1 MLNSEYP
8 PLGGGQGN
16 ANKYLY
22 EEFKNY
28 SNLEIDIITAS
39 VNDNKVEISTLGK
52 IYYLDIGKKNT
63 NLHWQSAKELIVYS
77 MKSLRLALKLY
88 RNRKYDF
95 IVAWSGVPSGLLA
108 YILGLIKNVPYIT
121 LLRGADVPF
130 FEKKWQYLD
139 KFIFYWLSPIIW
151 KNSKFV
157 IINSSRLGKL
167 ALQLSPKQHFYLI
180 PNGIDSKKFSGK
192 DYELHDK
199 LRILSVGRLTERKGF
214 TYLIEALRDING
226 ISLTIIGDGPLLAT
240 LKYQSKGLDV
250 TFLGNVAHEQLIT
263 IYRNSDV
270 FVLPSLNEGMSNTV
284 LEAMACGLPLILTD
298 VGGSLELVNGNG
310 FIVPTNNSE
319 AIKEKITEFLK
330 DRSLIS
336 TMGITSRQLAE
347 NMSWSKVAQ
356 NYFEIFE
363 KV

>member
-39 VNDNKVEISTLGK
+39 VNEKKVEISTLGK

-63 NLHWQSAKELIVYS
+63 NLHWQSAKELMVYS
-77 MKSLRLALKLY
+77 IKSLRLALKLH

-95 IVAWSGVPSGLLA
+95 IVAWSGVPSGFLA
-108 YILGLIKNVPYIT
+108 YVLFLIKKVPYIT
-121 LLRGADVPF
+121 LVRGADVPF
-130 FEKKWQYLD
+130 FEERWKYLD
-139 KFIFYWLSPIIW
+139 RFIFCWLSPIIW

-157 IINSSRLGKL
+157 VTNSSKLREL

-180 PNGIDSKKFSGK
+180 PNGIDSKKFQGK

-199 LRILSVGRLTERKGF
+199 LRILSVGRLNEIKGF

-226 ISLTIIGDGPLLAT
+226 VSLTIIGDGPLLKK

-250 TFLGNVAHEQLIT
+250 TFLGNVAHDKLID
-263 IYRNSDV
+263 IYRNSDI

-284 LEAMACGLPLILTD
+284 LEAMACGLPLILTN
-298 VGGSLELVNGNG
+298 VGGSFELVNGNG
-310 FIVPTNNSE
+310 FIVLTKNSK

-330 DRSLIS
+330 DRSLIN
-336 TMGITSRQLAE
+336 TMGMRSRQLAE

-356 NYFEIFE
+356 DYFEIFE

>member
-28 SNLEIDIITAS
+28 NNLEIDIITAS
-39 VNDNKVEISTLGK
+39 VNEKKVEISTLGK

-63 NLHWQSAKELIVYS
+63 NLHWQSSKELIIYS
-77 MKSLRLALKLY
+77 IKSLLLAFKLNK
-88 RNRKYDF
+88 NRKYNF
-95 IVAWSGVPSGLLA
+95 IVAWSGVPSGFLA
-108 YILGLIKNVPYIT
+108 YILFLVKKVPYIT

-139 KFIFYWLSPIIW
+139 RFIFCWLSPIIW

-157 IINSSRLGKL
+157 IINSGKLREL
-167 ALQLSPKQHFYLI
+167 ALQVSPQQNFYLI
-180 PNGIDSKKFSGK
+180 PNGINSKEFSVK
-192 DYELHDK
+192 DYEFHDK

-214 TYLIEALRDING
+214 TYLIEALRNIKEV
-226 ISLTIIGDGPLLAT
+226 SLTIIGDGPLLEK
-240 LKYQSKGLDV
+240 LQHQGKGLDI
-250 TFLGNVAHEQLIT
+250 TFGGNVAHDQLIA
-263 IYRNSDV
+263 IYRNNDV

-298 VGGSLELVNGNG
+298 VGGSFELVNGNG
-310 FIVPTNNSE
+310 FIVPTRNSE
-319 AIKEKITEFLK
+319 AIKAKITEFLK
-330 DRSLIS
+330 DRNLIN

-356 NYFEIFE
+356 DYFETF
-363 KV
+363 KRV